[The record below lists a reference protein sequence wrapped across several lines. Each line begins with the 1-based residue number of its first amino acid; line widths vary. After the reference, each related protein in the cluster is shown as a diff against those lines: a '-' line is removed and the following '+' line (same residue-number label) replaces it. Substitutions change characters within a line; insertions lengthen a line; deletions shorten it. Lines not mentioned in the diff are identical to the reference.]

1 MKAFVFKLYRSKNN
15 KTLHQTVNIA
25 GIIYNYCIAVHKKYY
40 GVFGKSLSANR
51 LKVHLTKLKKRTEY
65 EYWKKVGSQA
75 IQDIVERID
84 RAYSLFFSNL
94 KRKVKCAPPSFKKVK
109 KYRSF
114 TLKQAGYNL
123 FEDNRIRI
131 GKKVYKYSKSREI
144 EGKIKTVTIKRDT
157 IGDLY
162 ICVITDFKDDCPV
175 RLSPNNG
182 GVASGKMAGADFGLK
197 TFLTL
202 SDGTRHES
210 PEFYKQSR
218 NEMKKASREL
228 SSKKDGSNNRKKA
241 KLSLARVHQN
251 ISNRRKDHHYKLALE
266 LCRKYDVIY
275 FEDLN
280 LKGMKA
286 LWGRKVSDFGFYSFL
301 KILEHIAGKYG
312 TEIRYIGRF
321 EPSSK
326 TCSVCGYIY
335 EGMTLREREWECP
348 ECGTLHDRD
357 LNAANNI
364 LKVGASTFRGE
375 DVRPAQAG

>member
-1 MKAFVFKLYRSKNN
+1 MK
-15 KTLHQTVNIA
+15 HI
-25 GIIYNYCIAVHKKYY
+25 
-40 GVFGKSLSANR
+40 
-51 LKVHLTKLKKRTEY
+51 TKLKKRPEY
-65 EYWKKVGSQA
+65 AFWKKVGSQA

-84 RAYSLFFSNL
+84 RAYTLFFSNL

-114 TLKQAGYNL
+114 TLKQAGYTL

-131 GKKVYKYSKSREI
+131 GEKVFKYSKSRDI

-157 IGDLY
+157 LGDLY
-162 ICVITDFKDDCPV
+162 ICVVTDFKDESPV
-175 RLSPNNG
+175 RST
-182 GVASGKMAGADFGLK
+182 SGKMAGADFGLK

-210 PEFYKQSR
+210 PLFYKQSADLL
-218 NEMKKASREL
+218 KKASRFL

-241 KLSLARVHQN
+241 RLNLARVHKDV
-251 ISNRRKDHHYKLALE
+251 SNRRRDHHYKLALE
-266 LCRKYDVIY
+266 LCRKYDVLF

-286 LWGRKVSDFGFYSFL
+286 LWGRKVSDLGFYSFL

-326 TCSVCGYIY
+326 TCSVCGYVK
-335 EGMTLREREWECP
+335 EDLSLRDREWVCP
-348 ECGTLHDRD
+348 ECGTEHDRD
-357 LNAANNI
+357 MNASLNI

-375 DVRPAQAG
+375 DVRPAIAG